1 MKSSGSE
8 SGGSGGTTQIRVEA
22 TISSGEKRNKGH
34 ASQEIETASLKGRRE
49 WSPVHLPARLSTH
62 EGDDGG
68 GRGRGSGVAR
78 PPLGPRGGRLEDLV
92 SSAIEGR
99 RFFRRDAVASM
110 RLRLRAMGR

>member
-1 MKSSGSE
+1 MGALRKSEWKQQFLLGRKE
-8 SGGSGGTTQIRVEA
+8 T
-22 TISSGEKRNKGH
+22 KGMQT
-34 ASQEIETASLKGRRE
+34 SQEIETASLKGRRE